1 MDVGAWEGRLR
12 ANFQEYI
19 SDINIRILL
28 LSMNAAR
35 CVSGLRDLETKY
47 LSISRDADIFQ
58 KETKSPSL
66 KKHRDELKTLTQQ
79 MSAAQIYAFNMHDG
93 LRVIANNLTAL
104 WMSHESMPMGLSSA
118 AEGFSEALRELDYM
132 RNEMLRRKGEVTK
145 KLSS

>member
-19 SDINIRILL
+19 SDIHLRILL

-35 CVSGLRDLETKY
+35 CVSSLKDLETKY

-58 KETKSPSL
+58 KETRTPSL
-66 KKHRDELKTLTQQ
+66 KKYRDELQTLTQQ
-79 MSAAQIYAFNMHDG
+79 MSAAQIYAFNIHDG
-93 LRVIANNLTAL
+93 LRDIANNLTAL
-104 WMSHESMPMGLSSA
+104 WVSHESMPMGLSSA
-118 AEGFSEALRELDYM
+118 AEGFADALRESDYM
-132 RNEMLRRKGEVTK
+132 RNEMLRRKGEETK